1 MEEIRTMSFLIFL
14 LVGLFAGVLAKAL
27 MPGSANEPG
36 GWIMTIILGI
46 AGAFVGGFLGN
57 MIGVGSGNFVGS
69 VLISAVG
76 AMVIIGI
83 ARLFTRRTV

>member
-1 MEEIRTMSFLIFL
+1 MSFLIFL

-46 AGAFVGGFLGN
+46 AGAYVGGFLGS
-57 MIGVGSGNFVGS
+57 MIGVGSSNFVGQ
-69 VLISAVG
+69 VLIGAVG

>member
-1 MEEIRTMSFLIFL
+1 MSFLIFL

-46 AGAFVGGFLGN
+46 AGAYVGGFLGS
-57 MIGVGSGNFVGS
+57 MIGVGSSNFEGQILS
-69 VLISAVG
+69 SAVG

>member
-1 MEEIRTMSFLIFL
+1 MDLLIFL
-14 LVGLFAGVLAKAL
+14 LVGLFAGILAKAL

-46 AGAFVGGFLGN
+46 VGAYVGGFLGR

-69 VLISAVG
+69 VLIAAVG

>member
-1 MEEIRTMSFLIFL
+1 MSFLIFL

-57 MIGVGSGNFVGS
+57 MIGVGSSNFVGS

-83 ARLFTRRTV
+83 SRLFSRRAV

>member
-1 MEEIRTMSFLIFL
+1 MEEIRIMDFLIFL
-14 LVGLFAGVLAKAL
+14 LVGLFAGILAKAL
-27 MPGSANEPG
+27 MPGAANEPG

-46 AGAFVGGFLGN
+46 AGAYVGGWLGGL
-57 MIGVGSGNFVGS
+57 MGVGSGNFIGQI
-69 VLISAVG
+69 LIAAVG